1 MVSVIYPAF
10 LNNNPHVKY
19 AFFRLP
25 HKDLYF
31 SPQEVCE
38 NWQPHLIISLITPKR
53 SQHVFSLINYLEP
66 YLLFLSFLYN
76 PLPLLYLTL
85 LCLQKIL
92 SPRNAYFHIYIL
104 SSRVFQKSS
113 ALTSPSNSP

>member
-1 MVSVIYPAF
+1 MHFLDFPIKIYTSP
-10 LNNNPHVKY
+10 
-19 AFFRLP
+19 
-25 HKDLYF
+25 
-31 SPQEVCE
+31 PQEACE
-38 NWQPHLIISLITPKR
+38 NRQPRLIISLITPKR
-53 SQHVFSLINYLEP
+53 SQHVLSLINYLEP

-104 SSRVFQKSS
+104 SSHVFQKSS
-113 ALTSPSNSP
+113 ALTRPSDSP